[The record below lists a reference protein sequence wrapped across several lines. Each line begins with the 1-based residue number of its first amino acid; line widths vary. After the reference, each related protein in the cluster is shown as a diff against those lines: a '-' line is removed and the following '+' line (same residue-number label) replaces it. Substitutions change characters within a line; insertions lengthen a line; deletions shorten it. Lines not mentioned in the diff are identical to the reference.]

1 MRITSGGRF
10 ILIFL
15 VALLAIAAAA
25 PGSVHAESNGS
36 GGTPFP
42 YEGAPLVDSYTSSTG
57 LSAAELF
64 SLYLSIL

>member
-10 ILIFL
+10 ILIFF

-25 PGSVHAESNGS
+25 PGSVYAESSGS
-36 GGTPFP
+36 GGTPIP
-42 YEGAPLVDSYTSSTG
+42 DDGVPPVDRSTSSTG